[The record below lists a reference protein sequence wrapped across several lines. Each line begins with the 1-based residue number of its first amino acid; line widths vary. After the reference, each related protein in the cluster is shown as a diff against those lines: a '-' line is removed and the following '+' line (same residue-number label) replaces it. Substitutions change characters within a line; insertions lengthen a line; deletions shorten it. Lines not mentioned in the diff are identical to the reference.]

1 MRQEGLHSGV
11 LGAHRRQEPESRLA
25 EYLDR
30 YVYSVESHEDMLEQ
44 RIGLRKLSE
53 LRRRAVIKEGYQ
65 P

>member
-1 MRQEGLHSGV
+1 MDFEHFAEYFGLERQGR
-11 LGAHRRQEPESRLA
+11 LG

-30 YVYSVESHEDMLEQ
+30 YVYSVGSHEDMLEQ
-44 RIGLRKLSE
+44 RIGLRKLWE